1 MGGFS
6 HLGFWSG
13 NLFLIAPFLVLCLLV
28 PFQMKRWTRSHHCLN
43 ANECKEAATHY
54 CREGCDYLCQYCEV
68 VHRRRRATQSHNAM
82 VIHAHLK
89 TSKNET
95 NLLSCTCGKVK
106 QAIFYCKL
114 HETLAC
120 FGCQGENHLRCHLL
134 LINDIGPS
142 QGMDSE
148 ICTNNEKI
156 NLLKKR
162 LRKLD
167 FEMENDQRK
176 LSLSIDS
183 SKKT

>member
-1 MGGFS
+1 M
-6 HLGFWSG
+6 
-13 NLFLIAPFLVLCLLV
+13 
-28 PFQMKRWTRSHHCLN
+28 
-43 ANECKEAATHY
+43 
-54 CREGCDYLCQYCEV
+54 
-68 VHRRRRATQSHNAM
+68 
-82 VIHAHLK
+82 
-89 TSKNET
+89 
-95 NLLSCTCGKVK
+95 K

-114 HETLAC
+114 HEALAC
-120 FGCQGENHLRCHLL
+120 FGCKGENHSRCRLL

-167 FEMENDQRK
+167 FERENDQRK

-183 SKKT
+183 SKRNITAFTSDLHNLLNDQIDTMFKEIGQRETDQSVHISGCREICRLLNQSLDTKKEILLKSRGTNNSISTFVTHVKVAKF